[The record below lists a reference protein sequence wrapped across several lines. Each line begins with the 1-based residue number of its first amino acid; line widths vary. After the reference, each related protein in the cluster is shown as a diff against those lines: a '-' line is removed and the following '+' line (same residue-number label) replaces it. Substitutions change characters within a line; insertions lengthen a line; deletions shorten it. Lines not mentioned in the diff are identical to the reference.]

1 VQRVTGGGLRR
12 AAASQVVSFA
22 SVVTAIFQ
30 VPAGCNYISLQP
42 QLLSNGTARVLY
54 APSGTAPTATA
65 NDGAMAHEELW
76 SDNVRPGQFVSLRL
90 VKAADYADQTG
101 GAADQI
107 VIGFYTDLAGRST
120 GAQNP

>member
-1 VQRVTGGGLRR
+1 MQRVTGGGLRR

-30 VPAGCNYISLQP
+30 VPAGCNHICLQP

-54 APSGTAPTATA
+54 SPSGTAPTATA

-76 SDNVRPGQFVSLRL
+76 SDSVMPGQFVTLRL
-90 VKAADYADQTG
+90 VKAADYSDQTG

-107 VIGFYTDLAGRST
+107 VLGFYSDLAGRST